1 MNPRLPSEVTYKW
14 KNMLLRCTKPNIL
27 QDRASKLGS
36 GLEELQTWQSLK
48 MWQSPVLAGSCFS
61 SVENLSLWIRGK
73 CIMLSDVCFR
83 EPFWMARVA
92 PCDVPWVHPE
102 SFTLLPRADFRIS
115 VLFLSFPF
123 HMIKLVFSKYK
134 DGGRDKV
141 PIFGN
146 SEYY

>member
-27 QDRASKLGS
+27 QDRASELGS
-36 GLEELQTWQSLK
+36 SLEELQTWQSLK

-61 SVENLSLWIRGK
+61 SIENLSLWIRGK

-92 PCDVPWVHPE
+92 PCDVLLGPPWELH
-102 SFTLLPRADFRIS
+102 SASQGWLLNLCTFLVLSIS
-115 VLFLSFPF
+115 YDKACLFK
-123 HMIKLVFSKYK
+123 IQGWGK
-134 DGGRDKV
+134 GQGAN
-141 PIFGN
+141 IW
-146 SEYY
+146 